1 MYFKP
6 LLLPLLAQVALSFIV
21 MSSMY
26 RTRIAEMKT
35 KQIHPQQI
43 KSRSKSKELLTDS
56 ASASDNY
63 SNLFELP
70 VLFYT
75 AILLTLILMVQDSI
89 LVFLA
94 WAFVS
99 SRYLHSFIHVTYN
112 QVMHRFSVFLFS
124 SFVLLAY
131 WVRLSWIIMQSC
143 GKTNEH
149 KLSGFRKLFLWDH
162 RVYGKPAQQ
171 MVCAL
176 SLQHVQKNPRCRIC
190 HLGGL

>member
-26 RTRIAEMKT
+26 RTRIAEMKS

-43 KSRSKSKELLTDS
+43 KNRAKSKELLTDS
-56 ASASDNY
+56 AAAADNY

-75 AILLTLILMVQDSI
+75 AILLTLILMVQDGI
-89 LVFLA
+89 LVILA
-94 WAFVS
+94 WSFVA

-124 SFVLLAY
+124 SFVLLAF
-131 WVRLSWIIMQSC
+131 WVRLGWIIMQS
-143 GKTNEH
+143 
-149 KLSGFRKLFLWDH
+149 
-162 RVYGKPAQQ
+162 
-171 MVCAL
+171 
-176 SLQHVQKNPRCRIC
+176 
-190 HLGGL
+190 